1 MTLRSAHGCDAQA
14 VLLLAS
20 ANLRSPYPVSG
31 RDRQHTELQPEDG
44 DDDCDLQDGADD
56 EPSLGSR
63 DVREAGADSY
73 FARAVC
79 AAGGMMQDC
88 EQDDRDRED
97 DDLDEAK
104 QQPAGFWE

>member
-1 MTLRSAHGCDAQA
+1 M
-14 VLLLAS
+14 
-20 ANLRSPYPVSG
+20 
-31 RDRQHTELQPEDG
+31 ELQPEDEG
-44 DDDCDLQDGADD
+44 DDCDLEDGADD

-73 FARAVC
+73 LSRAVC

-104 QQPAGFWE
+104 QQPAGFRE